1 MSSEHPVPE
10 ERWPT
15 ATHGAWVRAFDY
27 VAAASFGAVAATV
40 AWAVVPA
47 SLPGL
52 LEMGVGMAV
61 GALVVVPLLGLFSW
75 MLGGFEIL
83 VLAVQAG
90 MFAGMVGV
98 MTDGATPSDVAFEG
112 VLVGLLV
119 QLLLHGVDR
128 SLGGEVP
135 DDA

>member
-1 MSSEHPVPE
+1 MSSEHPIPKE
-10 ERWPT
+10 PWPT
-15 ATHGAWVRAFDY
+15 ATHGVWVRAFDY
-27 VAAASFGAVAATV
+27 VAAASFGAAAATV
-40 AWAVVPA
+40 AWAVVPEA
-47 SLPGL
+47 LPGL
-52 LEMGVGMAV
+52 LEMGAGMLA
-61 GALVVVPLLGLFSW
+61 GALAVLPLLGLFSW

-83 VLAVQAG
+83 VLAMQAG

-98 MTDGATPSDVAFEG
+98 MTDSSTASDVAFEG

-135 DDA
+135 EDA